1 MFVVGHF
8 EKNLIGK
15 DVKAEK
21 GRNLEGD
28 CPYLLT
34 VEIRRNS

>member
-1 MFVVGHF
+1 MLVAGRF

-28 CPYLLT
+28 RP
-34 VEIRRNS
+34 

>member
-1 MFVVGHF
+1 MLVDGRF

-15 DVKAEK
+15 DLKAEK

-28 CPYLLT
+28 CL
-34 VEIRRNS
+34 

>member
-1 MFVVGHF
+1 MLVVGHF
-8 EKNLIGK
+8 EKNMIGK

-28 CPYLLT
+28 CP
-34 VEIRRNS
+34 

>member
-1 MFVVGHF
+1 MLVDGCF

-21 GRNLEGD
+21 GRNPEGD
-28 CPYLLT
+28 CP
-34 VEIRRNS
+34 

>member
-1 MFVVGHF
+1 MLVAGRF

-21 GRNLEGD
+21 GRNLEGE
-28 CPYLLT
+28 CP
-34 VEIRRNS
+34 

>member
-1 MFVVGHF
+1 MLVDGRF

-28 CPYLLT
+28 WP
-34 VEIRRNS
+34 